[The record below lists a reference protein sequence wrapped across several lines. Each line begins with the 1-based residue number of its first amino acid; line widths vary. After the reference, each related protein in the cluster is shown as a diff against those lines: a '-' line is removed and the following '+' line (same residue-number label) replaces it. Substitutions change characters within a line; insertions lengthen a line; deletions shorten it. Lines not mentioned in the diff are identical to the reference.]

1 MLHNPAGLRRRIGI
15 VSVFAAVATTAA
27 CGGDSYERY
36 GNAVHADVDAAMTEA
51 FQITARLQLTVVHNR
66 IPDDSLPVAAR
77 IVTRAARLVRKRAV
91 HFAGVNP
98 PPDFSEAH
106 AGLSAALS
114 RVADA
119 LEAMGSAFQR
129 CAEAPCQAQVDSLSG
144 RRYMS
149 ITYNDTTFE
158 SLVAPI
164 RRSPACSWN
173 GRATR
178 CAFAS
183 TRRRTR
189 WSPWWTSRCIRRP
202 SGASGRS
209 RGASA
214 CRRGTLPVV
223 ATSVAFLEQLVR
235 RARVVGG
242 DSVSLPVMLVGAQAS
257 LDVFTMIRNGTDSVV
272 LVGPDGNLAS
282 GLHLAVDEQGHIL
295 GGVIPISGT
304 RILSIEG
311 ADSR

>member
-129 CAEAPCQAQVDSLSG
+129 CAEAPCQAQLDSLSG
-144 RRYMS
+144 RRYMC
-149 ITYNDTTFE
+149 ITYTDTAFE
-158 SLVAPI
+158 SFGGTDRAITGVLVQ
-164 RRSPACSWN
+164 RSSDSVRFRIHTTPDALVSMVDITVHPASER
-173 GRATR
+173 GERPV
-178 CAFAS
+178 
-183 TRRRTR
+183 TRRIGMPKGDAAGRR
-189 WSPWWTSRCIRRP
+189 DIGRLSRAAR
-202 SGASGRS
+202 A
-209 RGASA
+209 A
-214 CRRGTLPVV
+214 
-223 ATSVAFLEQLVR
+223 
-235 RARVVGG
+235 RAR
-242 DSVSLPVMLVGAQAS
+242 
-257 LDVFTMIRNGTDSVV
+257 R
-272 LVGPDGNLAS
+272 
-282 GLHLAVDEQGHIL
+282 
-295 GGVIPISGT
+295 
-304 RILSIEG
+304 R
-311 ADSR
+311 RR